1 MPGHTIT
8 NHMTIRLLAFLALAL
23 GACTAA
29 PTPGAPSSPPRSQTA
44 LVAASP
50 TVAPAS
56 ARPVSEVPPCR
67 ANALG
72 AVAGWQGAGGSMAG
86 NIVVYNIGWATCRLS
101 GTPGLE
107 VMRTS
112 GERLNVTVSGDKAA
126 VGDTFGGQ
134 VLVQGASARAFLVWM
149 NWCGVHDTALDLR
162 LTLPETGEMIGAHVL
177 DMSSESSPATSYPR
191 CDAAGSPSQLS
202 VDPFQAR

>member
-1 MPGHTIT
+1 
-8 NHMTIRLLAFLALAL
+8 MTIRLLAFVALAL

-29 PTPGAPSSPPRSQTA
+29 SAPVAPSSPPGETA
-44 LVAASP
+44 VVAASP

-67 ANALG
+67 ASALG

-86 NIVVYNIGWATCRLS
+86 NIVVYNIGWATCRLR
-101 GTPGLE
+101 GTPGVE
-107 VMRTS
+107 VTRTS

-126 VGDTFGGQ
+126 VGDTFGGR

-149 NWCGVHDTALDLR
+149 NWCGAHDTALDLR
-162 LTLPETGEMIGAHVL
+162 LTVPETGEMIVAHVL
-177 DMSSESSPATSYPR
+177 DRSTESSPAISYPR
-191 CDAAGSPSQLS
+191 CDVAGSSSQLS